1 MANIKDL
8 AKYCNVSISTVSYAL
23 NDSKEISEETKARI
37 KAAAKEL
44 NYVPNAYARGLK
56 KRKTHNIGV
65 VVSGFEGPIHHNIL
79 AGIAEKL
86 NELNSKYNML
96 VTLSDERMFLVK
108 EKSVDLAIIMDSR
121 ANSDIIIEL
130 SKIVPII
137 TFDHFVIG
145 DNIYNTTID
154 NMQGIYLETMNLIS
168 KGCKKIAYLLGSK
181 HSSHNRKRFEGY
193 VKAFEEC
200 GICVD
205 NSIVFDADAFT
216 EQRGFDVINEFA
228 LKNKQLPF
236 DSLICAN
243 DELAIG
249 AIKALKCNG
258 FKVPEDIKVAGFD
271 NIEKGKWMSP
281 SLSTVAVDW
290 KSYGKEM
297 AKLALDILK
306 HKKVETIE
314 IPVQI
319 IERESTKIS

>member
-23 NDSKEISEETKARI
+23 NESKEIREETKARI

-56 KRKTHNIGV
+56 KRKTYNIGV

-79 AGIAEKL
+79 AGIADALK
-86 NELNSKYNML
+86 ELNSKYNML

-121 ANSDIIIEL
+121 ANNDIIIEL

-154 NMQGIYLETMNLIS
+154 NMQGIYLETMDLIS

-181 HSSHNRKRFEGY
+181 HSSHNRIRFEGY
-193 VKAFEEC
+193 VKAFE
-200 GICVD
+200 D
-205 NSIVFDADAFT
+205 SKMTLDKSIIFDADAFT
-216 EQRGFDVINEFA
+216 EQKGFDVINEFA
-228 LKNKQLPF
+228 LRNKQLPF

-258 FKVPEDIKVAGFD
+258 FRVPEDVMVAGFD
-271 NIEKGKWMSP
+271 NIDKGKYMTP
-281 SLSTVAVDW
+281 SLSTVSVDW
-290 KSYGKEM
+290 KNYGKLM

-306 HKKVETIE
+306 HKKVEAIE